1 MNREEVLKNMIDCG
15 VVAVLRAKSSAK
27 LLDVSRA
34 LYDGGVTSIE
44 VTMTTPGA
52 LKVIEDVASKMLGQV
67 IVGVGSVLDAETA
80 RAAIQAGAEFVV
92 GPIFRQSVLET
103 AKNYGK
109 VIIPGA
115 FTPAEILSAWEAGA
129 DVVKV
134 FPATALGPKYF
145 RDLLGPMP
153 FLRLTPTGGVS
164 VENTAE
170 FIRAGAVFV
179 GAGTSLVDAKAVSEK
194 RFDVIAETARKMVE
208 EVQKA
213 RRIQ

>member
-1 MNREEVLKNMIDCG
+1 MTHDEVLKSMIDCG
-15 VVAVLRAKSSAK
+15 VVAVLRAKSSAE
-27 LLDVSRA
+27 LLDVSKA
-34 LYDGGVTSIE
+34 LYDGGVTCVE

-52 LKVIEDVASKMLGQV
+52 LQVIEAVTQKMSGQV
-67 IVGVGSVLDAETA
+67 IVGVGSVLDGATA
-80 RAAIQAGAEFVV
+80 RAAILAGAEFVV
-92 GPIFRQSVLET
+92 GPVFKQSVLET
-103 AKNYGK
+103 TKSYGK
-109 VIIPGA
+109 VVIPGA
-115 FTPAEILSAWEAGA
+115 LTPSEILTAWEAGA

-145 RDLLGPMP
+145 RDILGPLP

-194 RFDVIAETARKMVE
+194 RFDVITETARKMVE
-208 EVQKA
+208 EVRKA
-213 RRIQ
+213 RGIQ